1 MRKATLAFIFALVA
15 MDVLAMGIVIP
26 VYPKLVEQFMNGD
39 TARAAQVYG
48 YMSTAWGVMQFLF
61 MPVLG
66 MLSDR
71 FGRRPVIL
79 ISCFGLAVDY
89 VVMALA
95 PNVEWLFVGR
105 VLSGITAA
113 NMSTAFAYIADV
125 TPQDKRAGAF
135 GIMGAA
141 FGVGFVAGPALGG
154 VLGGVDP
161 RLPFWIAGALA
172 LLNAAYGFF
181 VLPESLP
188 PEKRAKFAWAR
199 ANPLGSLRLLRSH
212 RELFGLSLV
221 LFLMNLAHFSLP
233 AIAVLYM
240 GYRYGWGPM
249 GVGLVL
255 AGVGVFAMI
264 VQGALVRKV
273 VPKIGER
280 RALAMGLFFGGLGF
294 LIYGLAPTGILFLMA
309 IPVMSLW
316 GFAMPSAQS
325 IMTRHVSVSE
335 QGQLQGA
342 NASLTSIA
350 GIFAPSL
357 FTQTFAATLDRA
369 PGAAFVV
376 AAAMV
381 FLAMAIAWRV
391 TRGEPVPAMAGFPP
405 PRG

>member
-26 VYPKLVEQFMNGD
+26 VYPRLIEQFMRGD
-39 TARAAQVYG
+39 TARAAQIYG
-48 YMSTAWGVMQFLF
+48 YMSTAWGVMQFIF
-61 MPVLG
+61 MPLLG

-71 FGRRPVIL
+71 YGRRPVIL

-89 VVMALA
+89 LVMALA

-125 TPQDKRAGAF
+125 TPQEKRAGAF
-135 GIMGAA
+135 GMMGAA

-161 RLPFWIAGALA
+161 RLPFWVAGALA
-172 LLNAAYGFF
+172 LVNAAYGFF
-181 VLPESLP
+181 VLPESLLP
-188 PEKRAKFAWAR
+188 QKRAKFEWKR
-199 ANPLGSLRLLRSH
+199 ANPVGSLKLLRSH
-212 RELFGLSLV
+212 HELFGLALV

-233 AIAVLYM
+233 AVAVLYM
-240 GYRYGWGPM
+240 GYRYGWGPVP
-249 GVGLVL
+249 VGLVL
-255 AGVGVFAMI
+255 AGVGIFSMI
-264 VQGALVRKV
+264 VQGGLVRKV

-280 RALAMGLFFGGLGF
+280 RALAIGLLFGAIGFFM
-294 LIYGLAPTGILFLMA
+294 YGLAPTGLIFLAA

-316 GFAMPSAQS
+316 GFAMPSAQA

-342 NASLTSIA
+342 NASLMSIA
-350 GIFAPSL
+350 GIFAPGL
-357 FTQTFAATLDRA
+357 FTQTFAATLDRT
-369 PGAAFVV
+369 PGAAFIL
-376 AAAMV
+376 AGAMLL
-381 FLAMAIAWRV
+381 LALAVGWRV
-391 TRGEPVPAMAGFPP
+391 TRGETAARPAPG
-405 PRG
+405 

>member
-1 MRKATLAFIFALVA
+1 MRKATLAFVFVLVA
-15 MDVLAMGIVIP
+15 MDVLALGIVIP
-26 VYPKLVEQFMNGD
+26 VLPKLVERFAAGD
-39 TARAAQVYG
+39 TARASQLYG
-48 YMSTAWGVMQFLF
+48 AMTTAWGVAQFLF

-79 ISCFGLAVDY
+79 ISCMGLGIDY
-89 VVMALA
+89 FVMALA
-95 PNVEWLFVGR
+95 PNIEWLFIGR
-105 VLSGITAA
+105 VVSGITAA
-113 NMSTAFAYIADV
+113 NMTTAFAYIADV
-125 TPQDKRAGAF
+125 TPPEKRAGAF
-135 GIMGAA
+135 GMMGAA

-161 RLPFWIAGALA
+161 RLPFWVAGVLA

-188 PEKRAKFAWAR
+188 PEKRARFAWKR
-199 ANPLGSLRLLRSH
+199 ANPVGSLKLLRSH
-212 RELFGLSLV
+212 PELFGLSMV

-240 GYRYGWGPM
+240 SYRYGWGEVA
-249 GVGLVL
+249 VGLTL
-255 AGVGVFAMI
+255 AGVGIFAMI
-264 VQGALVRKV
+264 VQGGLVSRV

-280 RALAMGLFFGGLGF
+280 RALAVGLFFGALGF
-294 LIYGLAPTGILFLMA
+294 FIYGLAPTGLIFLAA

-342 NASLTSIA
+342 NASLQSIA
-350 GIFAPSL
+350 GIFAPALFSL
-357 FTQTFAATLDRA
+357 TFAATLRTL
-369 PGAAFVV
+369 PGAAFIM
-376 AAAMV
+376 AGAMLLV
-381 FLAMAIAWRV
+381 AMAIGWRV
-391 TRGEPVPAMAGFPP
+391 TAEDR
-405 PRG
+405 R

>member
-48 YMSTAWGVMQFLF
+48 YMSTAWGVMQFVF
-61 MPVLG
+61 MPLLG

-95 PNVEWLFVGR
+95 PNVEWLFIGR

-125 TPQDKRAGAF
+125 TPQEKRAGAF

-161 RLPFWIAGALA
+161 RLPFWVAGVLA

-188 PEKRAKFAWAR
+188 PEKRAKFRWAR
-199 ANPLGSLRLLRSH
+199 ANPVGSLRLLRSH
-212 RELFGLSLV
+212 HELFGLSLV

-233 AIAVLYM
+233 AVAVLYM
-240 GYRYGWGPM
+240 GYRYGWGPVR
-249 GVGLVL
+249 VGLVL

-264 VQGALVRKV
+264 VQGGLVRKV

-280 RALAMGLFFGGLGF
+280 RALAIGLLFGAIGF
-294 LIYGLAPTGILFLMA
+294 LMYGLAPTGLLFLAA

-342 NASLTSIA
+342 NASLMSIA
-350 GIFAPSL
+350 GIFAPGL
-357 FTQTFAATLDRA
+357 FTQTFAATLDRM
-369 PGAAFVV
+369 PGAAFIV
-376 AAAMV
+376 AAAML
-381 FLAMAIAWRV
+381 FLALAIAWRV
-391 TRGEPVPAMAGFPP
+391 TRGEPLTETGSRPTPG
-405 PRG
+405 

>member
-1 MRKATLAFIFALVA
+1 MRKATLAFVFALVV
-15 MDVLAMGIVIP
+15 MDVLALGIVIP
-26 VYPKLVEQFMNGD
+26 VYPKLVEQFMHGD
-39 TARAAQVYG
+39 TARAAEIYG
-48 YMSTAWGVMQFLF
+48 YMSTSWGVMQFIF
-61 MPVLG
+61 MPLLG

-89 VVMALA
+89 FVMALA

-105 VLSGITAA
+105 VLAGITAA
-113 NMSTAFAYIADV
+113 NMTTAFAYIADV
-125 TPQDKRAGAF
+125 TPPEKRAGAF

-141 FGVGFVAGPALGG
+141 FGVGFVGGPALGG

-161 RLPFWIAGALA
+161 RLPFWVAGVLA
-172 LLNAAYGFF
+172 LVNAAYGFF
-181 VLPESLP
+181 VLPESLA
-188 PEKRAKFAWAR
+188 PEKRAKFQWKR
-199 ANPLGSLRLLRSH
+199 ANPVGSLKLLRSH
-212 RELFGLSLV
+212 HELFGLALV

-240 GYRYGWGPM
+240 GARYGWGPV

-264 VQGALVRKV
+264 VQGGLVRKV

-280 RALAMGLFFGGLGF
+280 RALAIGLFFGSLGF
-294 LIYGLAPTGILFLMA
+294 LIYGLAPTGIIFLMA

-316 GFAMPSAQS
+316 GFAMPSAQA

-342 NASLTSIA
+342 NASIQSIC
-350 GIFAPSL
+350 GIFAPAL
-357 FTQTFAATLDRA
+357 FTQTFAATLDRM
-369 PGAAFVV
+369 PGAAFIL
-376 AAAMV
+376 AAAMLA
-381 FLAMAIAWRV
+381 LAMAIGWRV
-391 TRGEPVPAMAGFPP
+391 TKREPDTAAIRP
-405 PRG
+405 